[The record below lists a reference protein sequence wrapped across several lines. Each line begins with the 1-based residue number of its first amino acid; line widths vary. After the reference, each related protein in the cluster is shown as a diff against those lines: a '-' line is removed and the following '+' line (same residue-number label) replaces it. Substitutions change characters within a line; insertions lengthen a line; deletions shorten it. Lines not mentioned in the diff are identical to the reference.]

1 MEKICVIGL
10 GYIGL
15 PTASLFA
22 NNGFMVLGIDSDSK
36 VVETINAGN
45 IHIEE
50 TGLRTLVE
58 AGVKSEHLRA
68 SVTPE
73 SADVFIIAVP
83 TPFGSRKEADL
94 SYVFSAIDAISSI
107 LIPGNLLVLES
118 TISPGATRKVAERIT
133 GCRPD
138 LVGNKAD
145 PIGSMMISVAHCP
158 ERVLPGRILAELVGN
173 DRVIGGL
180 TKQASG
186 QAAKLYGNIVSG
198 KIYQTDA
205 TTAEMV
211 KLSENTFRDVNIS
224 LANELALICEKLG
237 INVWEV
243 IELANRHPR
252 VRILSPGPG
261 VGGHCIAVD
270 PWFIA
275 SEFPEEAKVIHAARI
290 RNDSMPGK
298 VIEVI
303 FRLVKGLENPKI
315 ACLGASYKSNVGD
328 ARNSPAL
335 EIYQQLAEK
344 DGKSLQV
351 VLHDNHIDK
360 SRFSTQSLENAVKD
374 ASLIVVLVDHKEY
387 LSLDPVTIGKMV
399 SRKCI
404 LDTRN
409 ILNHHHWRSS
419 GFEVHVLGNGQ
430 SKEVV
435 SIS

>member
-22 NNGFMVLGIDSDSK
+22 NNGFTVVGID
-36 VVETINAGN
+36 INATVVDTVNKGD

-58 AGVKSEHLRA
+58 AGVKSGHLKA

-73 SADVFIIAVP
+73 PADVFIIAVP

-94 SYVFSAIDAISSI
+94 SHVFSATDA
-107 LIPGNLLVLES
+107 LIPYLNPGNLVVVES
-118 TISPGATRKVAERIT
+118 TISPGATKKVTQHIADR
-133 GCRPD
+133 RPD

-145 PIGSMMISVAHCP
+145 PIGSLMISVVHCP
-158 ERVLPGRILAELVGN
+158 ERVLPGQILAELVGN
-173 DRVIGGL
+173 DRVIGGM
-180 TKQASG
+180 TKQASE

-243 IELANRHPR
+243 IDLANKHPR
-252 VRILSPGPG
+252 VKILSPGPG

-275 SEFPEEAKVIHAARI
+275 SEFPEEAQVIRAARM
-290 RNDSMPGK
+290 RNDSMPRK
-298 VIEVI
+298 VVEEILQ
-303 FRLVKGLENPKI
+303 LVKGMDMPKI
-315 ACLGASYKSNVGD
+315 VCLGASYKGNVGD

-335 EIYQQLAEK
+335 EIYQQLRAYQ
-344 DGKSLQV
+344 GKHLQV
-351 VLHDNHIDK
+351 VLHDDHVDN
-360 SRFSTQSLENAVKD
+360 SRFPTQSLESALKD
-374 ASLIVVLVDHKEY
+374 ASLIVVLVNHKDY
-387 LSLDPVTIGKMV
+387 QLLDPHVIGKMV
-399 SRKCI
+399 MRKCI
-404 LDTRN
+404 LDICN
-409 ILNHHHWRSS
+409 LLNHKSWRSS
-419 GFEVHVLGNGQ
+419 GFEVHVIGDGRT
-430 SKEVV
+430 KK
-435 SIS
+435 